1 MDTVVFEAAAH
12 HLAFGPNVPVGHRI
26 FFLDDGTVQLL
37 MDKTTTNG
45 RLLRGLQVSHS
56 HSHPRP
62 RRFFTPTST
71 LSPEPHPCHPEG

>member
-37 MDKTTTNG
+37 MDKKFTTTNG
-45 RLLRGLQVSHS
+45 AAIFATIPTRLDVA
-56 HSHPRP
+56 
-62 RRFFTPTST
+62 RRALVEATHFK
-71 LSPEPHPCHPEG
+71 L